1 MIPRYDVFAAVLLS
15 VLTIASN
22 GAVAGPSATVV
33 GTVML
38 TAADGKTFP
47 GEGARVTLT
56 CAGDAAT
63 RTEVS
68 DEHGAFRVVNVSAGR
83 CSIQAEVQGFSAPP
97 VSVVTIV
104 DQVVVADL
112 HLGITPLRSGVT
124 VKGPAPFETE
134 RVCGSCR
141 SNGYRRLGQLATC
154 VHRVRPRRV
163 RHS

>member
-1 MIPRYDVFAAVLLS
+1 MIPRYDVFAAVLLT
-15 VLTIASN
+15 VLTIAFT
-22 GAVAGPSATVV
+22 GAAAGPSATVV

-56 CAGDAAT
+56 CAADAAT

-68 DEHGAFRVVNVSAGR
+68 DEHGAFRVVNVCAGR
-83 CSIQAEVQGFSAPP
+83 CSIQADVQGFSAPP

-104 DQVVVADL
+104 DQAVVADL
-112 HLGITPLRSGVT
+112 HLGITPLRCGVI
-124 VKGPAPFETE
+124 VKGSAAFETE
-134 RVCGSCR
+134 RLYRSCR
-141 SNGYRRLGQLATC
+141 SNGHRRLGQLATC
-154 VHRVRPRRV
+154 AHGVRPRRV